1 MNCVIHGCR
10 VTPSSCF
17 TLSAFSDA
25 DWAGEPHDW
34 RSTSSVC
41 VCLGSNLL
49 TWIAK
54 KQPLVA
60 EYSFALAALE
70 ITWLWQLLTD
80 LGISSSSLPVL
91 YCGNQSALS
100 LVSNLVFHARTKHI
114 EIDYHFVW
122 EKVVNKELTIHFLTS
137 EQQVA
142 DIFIKALCSPRFLQL
157 CSKLQPCDLPLS
169 LRGQTTN
176 NF

>member
-1 MNCVIHGCR
+1 MLHLICFFGCR
-10 VTPSSCF
+10 LGWWTPW
-17 TLSAFSDA
+17 LAI
-25 DWAGEPHDW
+25 HQQ
-34 RSTSSVC
+34 C
-41 VCLGSNLL
+41 VCLSWLQSLNMDCQEATSRG
-49 TWIAK
+49 WI
-54 KQPLVA
+54 Q
-60 EYSFALAALE
+60 FALAALE